1 MCIRDSS
8 HAVRFNRKLRS
19 ALISYHAEQQ
29 NTWDQNLQWLQMAF
43 NSSLHESHRAVPFEV
58 MFGFSPAHPLG
69 TLWTL
74 EDLLPDSPNE
84 GVSHRWKEVRRA
96 LLRSHERVRRR
107 YNAGRVPNP
116 FKVGQLVYCRSH
128 PLSSKVEGR
137 AAKLC
142 YRWLGPDVY
151 KRQ

>member
-1 MCIRDSS
+1 
-8 HAVRFNRKLRS
+8 
-19 ALISYHAEQQ
+19 
-29 NTWDQNLQWLQMAF
+29 
-43 NSSLHESHRAVPFEV
+43 

-69 TLWTL
+69 NLWKL

-84 GVSHRWKEVRRA
+84 GVAHRWKDVRRA

-107 YNAGRVPNP
+107 YNAGRVSNP
-116 FKVGQLVYCRSH
+116 FKMGQLVYCRSH

-142 YRWLGPDVY
+142 YRWLGPFRISEFVSPVTASLVVPEDGMKV
-151 KRQ
+151 RMAHVSHLEVCAQMELP